1 MLLCCEFAFCKSIR
15 HSTGYNEIDHF
26 NTQCMCVRVKSLC
39 MRYSLAGLRL
49 NLWRDTFCCT
59 PQHKIFCFFGA
70 CVIPHP
76 GNICNTRTT
85 SQFPQTNFLYYFYFL
100 LFVRRQVFHC
110 GYYSYPGDDGMFPAF
125 LCIYFQ
131 NSFWYA
137 LKICKFWEYGKIWNC
152 CRNSRQCS
160 PLANQVYDV
169 CLVFMSSKC
178 AA

>member
-1 MLLCCEFAFCKSIR
+1 MLRVCVLQKHKTFHRLQRDRPFQHTVYVCASKKFVHEIFSGWAASESLIHSVAHPNTKYFA
-15 HSTGYNEIDHF
+15 
-26 NTQCMCVRVKSLC
+26 SLVPAWF
-39 MRYSLAGLRL
+39 R
-49 NLWRDTFCCT
+49 
-59 PQHKIFCFFGA
+59 
-70 CVIPHP
+70 IP
-76 GNICNTRTT
+76 GICNTRTT

-110 GYYSYPGDDGMFPAF
+110 GYYSYPGDGGMFPAF